1 MQRLQGQ
8 GVPNSNGHNS
18 EKIDF
23 TLHVK
28 KPKKPKCILALS
40 IRDQNNTHFCGLIAI
55 WFVLGHPVSCNS
67 RRSKVLTRYT
77 NETFIANGFTWF
89 EFLNDFKWTF
99 WSHIL
104 SNLGNELTILQKV
117 KIHYNFEIIFSK
129 LKSLVP
135 VRFYSYDFWRRMLG
149 LWKIRHSAPEV
160 KYAAG

>member
-1 MQRLQGQ
+1 M
-8 GVPNSNGHNS
+8 
-18 EKIDF
+18 
-23 TLHVK
+23 
-28 KPKKPKCILALS
+28 KKPKCILALS
-40 IRDQNNTHFCGLIAI
+40 IRDQKTLFLTCSHLIC
-55 WFVLGHPVSCNS
+55 FGSPCKLFKNS

-135 VRFYSYDFWRRMLG
+135 VRFYSYDFWR
-149 LWKIRHSAPEV
+149 HSAPLHSETKIELLGSKDPRTCAIFEFV
-160 KYAAG
+160 IHLIQIPTSV

>member
-1 MQRLQGQ
+1 M
-8 GVPNSNGHNS
+8 
-18 EKIDF
+18 
-23 TLHVK
+23 
-28 KPKKPKCILALS
+28 KKPKCILALS
-40 IRDQNNTHFCGLIAI
+40 IRDQKTLFLTCSHLIC
-55 WFVLGHPVSCNS
+55 FGSPCKLFKNS

-135 VRFYSYDFWRRMLG
+135 VRFYSYDFWRRMFYARNT
-149 LWKIRHSAPEV
+149 KNEYFHTINQ
-160 KYAAG
+160 KYIYLLPNPIIHQLKNVIENMNIT